1 MFLTI
6 NIGGKYLWFLSSN
19 DSTET
24 LKVPNKKTGEY
35 NWENI

>member
-6 NIGGKYLWFLSSN
+6 SIGGKYLWFLSSN
-19 DSTET
+19 YSTET
-24 LKVPNKKTGEY
+24 LKVPNKKTGER